1 VTVDLACGTP
11 AFLDL
16 TFAGLEALP
25 AAGEERFAQA
35 LLRSPGGGA
44 STAIGAARLGLDVV
58 HAAPLGRDPEG
69 AFVRAA
75 LEAEGVRVIERTI
88 ASTPVTAVLPV
99 GGDRAMA
106 TYAPDDDLRT
116 ADLAACDPRAVI
128 LSLQRADRAPAG
140 AALYATAGDDDARA
154 FAGALP
160 PAVAGAHALLLNE
173 REARLLAGAGVQ
185 DVVTAA
191 RTLAAQ
197 TAATVV
203 VTRGPAGALAVAD
216 GVLTEVPGFEVEAA
230 DTTGAGDLFAAAYL
244 WADLGGAPPADR
256 LSWACLYA
264 ALSVRVRTAVA
275 GALTIVALA
284 EAGAE
289 HGLALPAFHSR
300 VEEEGRT

>member
-1 VTVDLACGTP
+1 VSADLACGTA

-25 AAGEERFAQA
+25 AAGEERFAEA

-58 HAAPLGRDPEG
+58 QAAPLGRDAEG
-69 AFVRAA
+69 AFLRAA
-75 LEAEGVRVIERTI
+75 LEAEGVRVNPRTVE
-88 ASTPVTAVLPV
+88 STPVTAVLPV

-106 TYAPDDDLRT
+106 TYAPDDDLRIS
-116 ADLAACDPRAVI
+116 DLAASAPRAVI
-128 LSLQRADRAPAG
+128 LSLLRAGCAPG
-140 AALYATAGDDDARA
+140 GVALYATAGDDDARA

-160 PAVAGAHALLLNE
+160 PTVGEAHALLLNE
-173 REARLLAGAGVQ
+173 REARLLAGAGVR
-185 DVVTAA
+185 DAVTAA
-191 RTLAAQ
+191 RTLAEQ

-216 GVLTEVPGFEVEAA
+216 GELTEVPGYEVQAV
-230 DTTGAGDLFAAAYL
+230 DTTGAGDLFAAAYV
-244 WADLGGAPPADR
+244 WADLGGASLAER

-289 HGLALPAFHSR
+289 HGLALPARHSH